1 MGRMSPRHSKP
12 NSAIADAEL
21 TILKALWDGGPATVR
36 ELLERL
42 GTDWAYTTVQ
52 TLVGRLVEKGHV
64 RTDRKD
70 LAHVFTAITARDEL
84 AERRVDEVASSLLDG
99 AVAPL
104 VLRLVEK
111 GRFSAEEI
119 ESFRQLLRAAEKR
132 GKPRHYKDGHDRDG
146 RGKGR
151 GKGGAP

>member
-1 MGRMSPRHSKP
+1 MSCMSPRQSK
-12 NSAIADAEL
+12 STDAVTDAEL
-21 TILKALWDGGPATVR
+21 QILKVLWDGGPATVR

-42 GTDWAYTTVQ
+42 GTGSAYTTVQ

-70 LAHVFTAITARDEL
+70 LAHVFSATTARDEL
-84 AERRVDEVASSLLDG
+84 AQRRVDEVATSLLDG

-111 GRFSAEEI
+111 GKFSAAEI
-119 ESFRQLLRAAEKR
+119 ESVRALLRDAETR
-132 GKPRHYKDGHDRDG
+132 GRGRSGKAGDTGKDVGKDGEG
-146 RGKGR
+146 R
-151 GKGGAP
+151 A